1 MVSLYLRSW
10 QDPGHGGHIQGEIE
24 GSWRELW
31 QLRKPFKVLK
41 QRGGAVRNK
50 RENNILCY
58 EKLLIFNPAN
68 RWFLWHESKQN
79 TIVLVVRTALLPFLS
94 PHYHILLLFTHCLS
108 PALPS
113 SRLHFLAII
122 SSIFRYSRPPHPTC
136 WVSDRVCD
144 HTLFESNNSPLQ
156 YTRVSISTS
165 GRNKRHS

>member
-10 QDPGHGGHIQGEIE
+10 LDPGHGGNIQGGIE

-41 QRGGAVRNK
+41 QRGRAVRNK
-50 RENNILCY
+50 RENNILYY
-58 EKLLIFNPAN
+58 EKSLTCNPAN

-113 SRLHFLAII
+113 TFWPLFPQFFDIPDHIQLVECVTILFLKATILPC
-122 SSIFRYSRPPHPTC
+122 STL
-136 WVSDRVCD
+136 VS
-144 HTLFESNNSPLQ
+144 Q
-156 YTRVSISTS
+156 
-165 GRNKRHS
+165 